1 MPKLLNY
8 YCWHLV
14 TITIAAMTFTFTYA
28 ALTPGEAMLAIMLT
42 VISGVFALWSILLIA
57 WKRQK
62 AIEMPQWILFA
73 AITGLALPGLF

>member
-1 MPKLLNY
+1 
-8 YCWHLV
+8 
-14 TITIAAMTFTFTYA
+14 
-28 ALTPGEAMLAIMLT
+28 MLAIMLT
-42 VISGVFALWSILLIA
+42 VISSVFALWSILLIA